1 MNKIIPFTK
10 DLTFI
15 NDIYEI
21 TSISLEHNYEVCD
34 NEIKGEFII
43 NGEYS
48 KNLIEEKEP
57 FIFNIPFNAIID
69 YDFDKD
75 KVKVDID
82 DFNYKIKDN
91 NILEIN
97 INLLIDNIYKV
108 KEAPIIIEEQKEVLK
123 EEEKEANEERGEEV
137 TSIFNNFDD
146 KDDKYVTYNV
156 HIFREDDDINKIL
169 TEYKIT
175 KEELSNYNDLEKIN
189 VGTKIIIPSNE

>member
-1 MNKIIPFTK
+1 MKKIIPLTK

-21 TSISLEHNYEVCD
+21 TSISLEHNFTVSD

-69 YDFDKD
+69 YDFDVD

-82 DFNYKIKDN
+82 DFNYNIKDN
-91 NILEIN
+91 NILEVN
-97 INLLIDNIYKV
+97 INLLIDNIIK
-108 KEAPIIIEEQKEVLK
+108 K
-123 EEEKEANEERGEEV
+123 EEEKVEIIEEVIEDEKEERKEV
-137 TSIFNNFDD
+137 TSIFDNFDE

-156 HIFREDDDINKIL
+156 HIFRENDDINKIL
-169 TEYKIT
+169 LDYKIS
-175 KEELSNYNDLEKIN
+175 KEELSNYNDLDKITI
-189 VGTKIIIPSNE
+189 GSKIIIPCNE

>member
-1 MNKIIPFTK
+1 MKKIIPFTK

-21 TSISLEHNYEVCD
+21 NSISLEHNFKAED

-43 NGEYS
+43 NGEYT
-48 KNLIEEKEP
+48 KNIIEEKEP

-75 KVKVDID
+75 KIIVDID
-82 DFNYKIKDN
+82 DFNYKIKDD

-97 INLLIDNIYKV
+97 INLLIDNIV
-108 KEAPIIIEEQKEVLK
+108 KIEELIDDTKELEELK
-123 EEEKEANEERGEEV
+123 INEERNEEV
-137 TSIFNNFDD
+137 TSIFDNFSD

-156 HIFREDDDINKIL
+156 HIYRENDDINKII
-169 TEYKIT
+169 TAYKT
-175 KEELSNYNDLEKIN
+175 SKEELEKYNELDKITI
-189 VGTKIIIPSNE
+189 GSKIIIPSNE

>member
-1 MNKIIPFTK
+1 MRKIIPITK

-21 TSISLEHNYEVCD
+21 TSISLEHNYVASD

-43 NGEYS
+43 NGEYT
-48 KNLIEEKEP
+48 KNLIEEQEP

-69 YDFDKD
+69 YDFDRD
-75 KVKVDID
+75 KIKVDIE

-97 INLLIDNIYKV
+97 INLLIDNIIK
-108 KEAPIIIEEQKEVLK
+108 KEEIEVL
-123 EEEKEANEERGEEV
+123 EEPMELDKEEV
-137 TSIFNNFDD
+137 TSIFDNFDD

-156 HIFREDDDINKIL
+156 HIYREEDSIDKIMSK
-169 TEYKIT
+169 YKIS

-189 VGTKIIIPSNE
+189 IGSKIIIPSNE

>member
-1 MNKIIPFTK
+1 MKKIIPFTK

-21 TSISLEHNYEVCD
+21 TSISLEHNFKADD

-43 NGEYS
+43 NGEYT
-48 KNLIEEKEP
+48 KNIIEDKEP

-75 KVKVDID
+75 KVIVDID

-91 NILEIN
+91 NVLEVN
-97 INLLIDNIYKV
+97 INLLIDNIV
-108 KEAPIIIEEQKEVLK
+108 KKEEIEVL
-123 EEEKEANEERGEEV
+123 EEPAIDDREEV
-137 TSIFNNFDD
+137 TSIFDNFDD

-156 HIFREDDDINKIL
+156 HIYRENDDLNKIL

-175 KEELSNYNDLEKIN
+175 KEELSDYNDLEKITI
-189 VGTKIIIPSNE
+189 GSKIIIPSNE

>member
-1 MNKIIPFTK
+1 MKKIIPFTK

-21 TSISLEHNYEVCD
+21 NSISLEHSFVAED

-48 KNLIEEKEP
+48 KNIIEEKEP

-75 KVKVDID
+75 KIIIDIE
-82 DFNYKIKDN
+82 DFNYKIKNN
-91 NILEIN
+91 NILEVN
-97 INLLIDNIYKV
+97 INLLIDNIV
-108 KEAPIIIEEQKEVLK
+108 KKDVIEEPEIIEEL
-123 EEEKEANEERGEEV
+123 NDNDEREEV
-137 TSIFNNFDD
+137 TSIFNNFSD

-156 HIFREDDDINKIL
+156 HIYREDDDINKIL
-169 TEYKIT
+169 NEYKIS
-175 KEELSNYNDLEKIN
+175 KEELSNYNDLEKITI
-189 VGTKIIIPSNE
+189 GSKIIIPSNE

>member
-1 MNKIIPFTK
+1 MKKIIPFTK

-21 TSISLEHNYEVCD
+21 TSISLEHNFKADD

-43 NGEYS
+43 NGEYT
-48 KNLIEEKEP
+48 KNIIEDKEP

-75 KVKVDID
+75 KVIVDID

-91 NILEIN
+91 NVLEVN
-97 INLLIDNIYKV
+97 INLLIDNIIK
-108 KEAPIIIEEQKEVLK
+108 KEDQIEVL
-123 EEEKEANEERGEEV
+123 EEIPDDRAEV
-137 TSIFNNFDD
+137 TSIFDNFDD

-156 HIFREDDDINKIL
+156 HIYRENDDINKIL
-169 TEYKIT
+169 TDYKIT
-175 KEELSNYNDLEKIN
+175 KEELSNYNDLDKLTI
-189 VGTKIIIPSNE
+189 GSKIIIPSNE

>member
-1 MNKIIPFTK
+1 MKKIIPFTK

-15 NDIYEI
+15 NNIYEI
-21 TSISLEHNYEVCD
+21 NSISLEHNFIAED

-43 NGEYS
+43 SGDYTKS
-48 KNLIEEKEP
+48 IIDEKEP

-75 KVKVDID
+75 KIKVDID
-82 DFNYKIKDN
+82 DFNYNIKEE

-97 INLLIDNIYKV
+97 INLLIDNIIK
-108 KEAPIIIEEQKEVLK
+108 KEEIEVL
-123 EEEKEANEERGEEV
+123 EEPISEDREEV
-137 TSIFNNFDD
+137 TSIFDNFDD

-156 HIFREDDDINKIL
+156 HIFREEDSIDKIIAK
-169 TEYKIT
+169 YKTT

-189 VGTKIIIPSNE
+189 IGSKIIIPSNE

>member
-1 MNKIIPFTK
+1 MKKIIPFTK

-21 TSISLEHNYEVCD
+21 NSISLEHSFVAED

-48 KNLIEEKEP
+48 KNIIEEKEP

-75 KVKVDID
+75 KIIIDIE
-82 DFNYKIKDN
+82 DFNYKIKSN
-91 NILEIN
+91 NILEVN
-97 INLLIDNIYKV
+97 INLLIDNIV
-108 KEAPIIIEEQKEVLK
+108 KKDVIEEPEIIEEL
-123 EEEKEANEERGEEV
+123 NDNDEREEV
-137 TSIFNNFDD
+137 TSIFNNFSD

-156 HIFREDDDINKIL
+156 HIYREDDDINKIL
-169 TEYKIT
+169 NEYKIS
-175 KEELSNYNDLEKIN
+175 KEELSNYNDLEKITI
-189 VGTKIIIPSNE
+189 GSKIIIPSNE

>member
-1 MNKIIPFTK
+1 MRKIIPFTK

-21 TSISLEHNYEVCD
+21 NSISLEHNFKAED

-43 NGEYS
+43 NGEYT
-48 KNLIEEKEP
+48 KNIIEEKEP

-75 KVKVDID
+75 KIIVDIE
-82 DFNYKIKDN
+82 DFNYRIKDD

-97 INLLIDNIYKV
+97 INLLIDNIV
-108 KEAPIIIEEQKEVLK
+108 KLEKLIDDTKEPEELK
-123 EEEKEANEERGEEV
+123 INEERNEEV
-137 TSIFNNFDD
+137 TSIFDNFSD

-156 HIFREDDDINKIL
+156 HIYRENDDINKII
-169 TEYKIT
+169 TAYKT
-175 KEELSNYNDLEKIN
+175 SKEELEKYNELDKITI
-189 VGTKIIIPSNE
+189 GSKIIIPSNE

>member
-1 MNKIIPFTK
+1 MKKIIPFTK

-21 TSISLEHNYEVCD
+21 NSISLEHNFKAED

-43 NGEYS
+43 NGEYT
-48 KNLIEEKEP
+48 KNIIEEKEP

-75 KVKVDID
+75 KIIVDIE
-82 DFNYKIKDN
+82 DFNYKIKDD

-97 INLLIDNIYKV
+97 INLLIDNIV
-108 KEAPIIIEEQKEVLK
+108 KIEELIDDTKELEELK
-123 EEEKEANEERGEEV
+123 INEERNEEV
-137 TSIFNNFDD
+137 TSIFDNFSD

-156 HIFREDDDINKIL
+156 HIYRENDDINKII
-169 TEYKIT
+169 TAYKT
-175 KEELSNYNDLEKIN
+175 SKEELEKYNELDKITI
-189 VGTKIIIPSNE
+189 GSKIIIPSNE

>member
-1 MNKIIPFTK
+1 MNKIIPFKK

-21 TSISLEHNYEVCD
+21 TSISLEHNFVVSE

-43 NGEYS
+43 NGDYT
-48 KNLIEEKEP
+48 KNIIDDKEP

-82 DFNYKIKDN
+82 DFNYKIKEN
-91 NILEIN
+91 NILEVN
-97 INLLIDNIYKV
+97 INLLIDNIV
-108 KEAPIIIEEQKEVLK
+108 KKEEQTTEEV
-123 EEEKEANEERGEEV
+123 EIINDIDDNREEV
-137 TSIFNNFDD
+137 TSIFNNFDE

-156 HIFREDDDINKIL
+156 HIFREEDNIDKVLNK
-169 TEYKIT
+169 YKIS
-175 KEELSNYNDLEKIN
+175 KEELSNYNDLEKITIGSK
-189 VGTKIIIPSNE
+189 VIIPSNE

>member
-1 MNKIIPFTK
+1 MKKIIPFTK

-21 TSISLEHNYEVCD
+21 TSISLEHNFKADD

-43 NGEYS
+43 NGEYT
-48 KNLIEEKEP
+48 KNIIEDKEP

-75 KVKVDID
+75 KVIVDID

-91 NILEIN
+91 NVLEVN
-97 INLLIDNIYKV
+97 INLLIDNILK
-108 KEAPIIIEEQKEVLK
+108 KEEIEVL
-123 EEEKEANEERGEEV
+123 EEPAIDDREEV
-137 TSIFNNFDD
+137 TSIFDNFDD

-156 HIFREDDDINKIL
+156 HIYRENDDLNKIL

-175 KEELSNYNDLEKIN
+175 KEELSDYNDLEKITI
-189 VGTKIIIPSNE
+189 GSKIIIPSNE